1 MVAMDNKD
9 KNKTLGRFFPSSIFV
24 GEGGPGFFG
33 VPRLATCSW
42 CTLHSFSKEELTDGK
57 PSDDKKV
64 S

>member
-9 KNKTLGRFFPSSIFV
+9 PKKHWDVFPSSSLR
-24 GEGGPGFFG
+24 GRGRLWFG

-57 PSDDKKV
+57 PSEDKKV